1 MCNTSIYKARNILNG
16 NLHSVLIYFA
26 CCRHHLRV
34 AIECISLVML
44 EHNDIK
50 HNETQHN
57 DFRHNDAQHYD
68 IHA

>member
-1 MCNTSIYKARNILNG
+1 MCNTSLYKARNILNG
-16 NLHSVLIYFA
+16 SLHSVAIYFV
-26 CCRHHLRV
+26 CYGYPLHV
-34 AIECISLVML
+34 TIEHISLVIL

-57 DFRHNDAQHYD
+57 DIRHNDAQHYD